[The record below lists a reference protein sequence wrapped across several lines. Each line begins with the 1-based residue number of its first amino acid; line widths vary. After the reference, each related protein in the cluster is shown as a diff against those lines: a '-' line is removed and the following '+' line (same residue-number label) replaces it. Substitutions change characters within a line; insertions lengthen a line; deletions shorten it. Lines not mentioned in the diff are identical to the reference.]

1 MLKHFLYYL
10 QFIDKGTSVELPK
23 SNLEQF
29 KAEMIVAKAE
39 FKTSQQ
45 DYNDAL
51 DALKAKKT
59 ILTEEVFATAK
70 ASKIFFVKS
79 NNH

>member
-39 FKTSQQ
+39 FQKSQQ
-45 DYNDAL
+45 DYDDAF
-51 DALKAKKT
+51 DAIKANKT
-59 ILTEEVFATAK
+59 HLTEGVFDTAK

>member
-23 SNLEQF
+23 SNLEQL

-39 FKTSQQ
+39 FQKSQQ
-45 DYNDAL
+45 DFNDAF
-51 DALKAKKT
+51 DALKANKT
-59 ILTEEVFATAK
+59 HLTEEVFDTAK